1 MPSAVMEPTTMLEL
15 RLAGRMS
22 RLGTETAFEVL
33 NRARALEKQGK
44 EIIHLEIGE
53 PDFDTPLN
61 VVEAG
66 IEALRKG
73 WTHYGPSAGLPELR
87 QAIADYVS
95 RTRKVPV
102 SSDEV
107 VVVPGG
113 KPIIFFTILALIE
126 SGDEVLYP
134 NPGFP
139 IYESMVNYSVGK
151 GIPIP
156 LREDRDF
163 SVDVKEL
170 ASLITDHTRL
180 IILNSP
186 HNPTGGILTKKDVL
200 EIAEAI
206 GDRNI
211 LVLSDEIYSRL
222 IYDGEHFSIMSVP
235 GFKERTIL
243 LDGFSKTYAMTGW
256 RLGYGVMRADLAS
269 QIAKLV
275 TNSNSCT
282 ATFTQMAG
290 IEALRADQS
299 SVGTM
304 SGEFRRRRDAFVAG
318 LNKIKGFSCRMP
330 KGAFYA
336 FPNITKT
343 GWSSKKLADALLE
356 EAGVAALAGTAF
368 GAYGEGYL
376 RFSVANSLENL
387 NRALARID
395 DWTKKN
401 LR

>member
-1 MPSAVMEPTTMLEL
+1 
-15 RLAGRMS
+15 MS

-53 PDFDTPLN
+53 PDFDTPSN

-66 IEALRKG
+66 IAALRKG

-156 LREDRDF
+156 LREERDF

-186 HNPTGGILTKKDVL
+186 HNPTGGILTKKDIL
-200 EIAEAI
+200 DIAEAI

-235 GFKERTIL
+235 GFKDRTIL

-269 QIAKLV
+269 QISKLV

-282 ATFTQMAG
+282 ASFTQMAG
-290 IEALRADQS
+290 IEALRGDQS
-299 SVGTM
+299 SVDKM
-304 SGEFRRRRDAFVAG
+304 SDEFRRRRDAFVAG

-343 GWSSKKLADALLE
+343 GWNSKKLADALLE
-356 EAGVAALAGTAF
+356 QAGIAALAGTAF
-368 GAYGEGYL
+368 GEYGEGYL

-387 NRALARID
+387 NKALARID
-395 DWTKKN
+395 DWVGKN

>member
-1 MPSAVMEPTTMLEL
+1 MEPTTMLEL

-53 PDFDTPLN
+53 PDFDTPSN

-66 IEALRKG
+66 VDALRKG

-87 QAIADYVS
+87 QTIADYVS

-156 LREDRDF
+156 LREERDF
-163 SVDVKEL
+163 SVDVREL

-186 HNPTGGILTKKDVL
+186 HNPTGGVLTRKDIF

-235 GFKERTIL
+235 GFKDRTIL

-269 QIAKLV
+269 QITKLV
-275 TNSNSCT
+275 TNANSCT
-282 ATFTQMAG
+282 ASFTQMAG
-290 IEALRADQS
+290 IEALRGDQS
-299 SVGTM
+299 SVDRM
-304 SGEFRRRRDAFVAG
+304 SSEFRRRRDAFVAG

-330 KGAFYA
+330 KGAFYT

-356 EAGVAALAGTAF
+356 QAGVAALAGTAF

-387 NRALARID
+387 NKALARIEG
-395 DWTKKN
+395 WVGKN
-401 LR
+401 LL

>member
-1 MPSAVMEPTTMLEL
+1 MEPTTMLEL

-53 PDFDTPLN
+53 PDFDTPSN

-66 IEALRKG
+66 VDALRKG

-87 QAIADYVS
+87 QTIADYVS

-156 LREDRDF
+156 LREERDF
-163 SVDVKEL
+163 SVDVREL

-186 HNPTGGILTKKDVL
+186 HNPTGGVLTRKDIF

-235 GFKERTIL
+235 GFKDRTIL

-275 TNSNSCT
+275 TNANSCT
-282 ATFTQMAG
+282 ASFTQMAG
-290 IEALRADQS
+290 IEALRGDQS
-299 SVGTM
+299 SVDRM
-304 SGEFRRRRDAFVAG
+304 SSEFRRRRDAFVAG

-330 KGAFYA
+330 KGAFYT

-356 EAGVAALAGTAF
+356 QAGVAALAGTAF

-387 NRALARID
+387 NKALARIEG
-395 DWTKKN
+395 WVGKN
-401 LR
+401 LL

>member
-1 MPSAVMEPTTMLEL
+1 MLEL
-15 RLAGRMS
+15 RLASRMS

-53 PDFDTPLN
+53 PDFDTPSN

-66 IEALRKG
+66 VDALRKG

-87 QAIADYVS
+87 QTIADYVS

-156 LREDRDF
+156 LREERDF
-163 SVDVKEL
+163 AVDVKEL

-186 HNPTGGILTKKDVL
+186 HNPTGGVLTRNDIF

-235 GFKERTIL
+235 GFKDRTIL

-275 TNSNSCT
+275 TNANSCT
-282 ATFTQMAG
+282 ASFTQMAG
-290 IEALRADQS
+290 IEALRGDQS
-299 SVGTM
+299 SVDKM
-304 SGEFRRRRDAFVAG
+304 SNEFRRRRDAFVAG

-356 EAGVAALAGTAF
+356 QAGVAALAGTAF

-387 NRALARID
+387 DKALARIEE
-395 DWTKKN
+395 WVGKN
-401 LR
+401 L

>member
-1 MPSAVMEPTTMLEL
+1 MPTSTQLEL
-15 RLAGRMS
+15 RLASRMS

-53 PDFDTPLN
+53 PDFDTPAN

-66 IEALRKG
+66 VEALHKG
-73 WTHYGPSAGLPELR
+73 WTHYGPAAGLPDLR
-87 QAIADYVS
+87 QTIADYVS
-95 RTRKVPV
+95 RTRNVPV
-102 SSDEV
+102 SSEEV

-113 KPIIFFTILALIE
+113 KPIIFFTILALIDA
-126 SGDEVLYP
+126 GDEVIYP

-139 IYESMVNYSVGK
+139 IYESMINYSLGK
-151 GIPIP
+151 AIPIP

-163 SVDVKEL
+163 SVDVQEL
-170 ASLITDHTRL
+170 ASLITDRTKL

-186 HNPTGGILTKKDVL
+186 HNPTGGVLTRKDILA
-200 EIAEAI
+200 IAEAI

-211 LVLSDEIYSRL
+211 LILSDEIYSRL
-222 IYDGEHFSIMSVP
+222 IYDGDHFSIMSVP

-256 RLGYGVMRADLAS
+256 RLGYGVMRPDLAVHIS
-269 QIAKLV
+269 RLV

-282 ATFTQMAG
+282 ASFTQVAG
-290 IEALRADQS
+290 IEALRGDQS
-299 SVGTM
+299 SVDKM
-304 SGEFRRRRDAFVAG
+304 NAEFKSRRDAFVAG
-318 LNKIKGFSCRMP
+318 LNQIKGFSCRLP

-343 GWSSKKLADALLE
+343 GWTSKKLADALLE
-356 EAGVAALAGTAF
+356 QAGVACLSGTAF
-368 GAYGEGYL
+368 GEYGEGYL

-387 NRALARID
+387 NKALARIGG
-395 DWTKKN
+395 WVGKN
-401 LR
+401 L

>member
-1 MPSAVMEPTTMLEL
+1 MSTTTQFEL

-53 PDFDTPLN
+53 PDFDTPAN

-66 IEALRKG
+66 VDALHKG

-87 QAIADYVS
+87 QTIADYVS

-102 SSDEV
+102 TSEEV

-113 KPIIFFTILALIE
+113 KPIIFFTMLALIE
-126 SGDEVLYP
+126 AGDEVIYP

-139 IYESMVNYSVGK
+139 IYESMVNYSIGK
-151 GIPIP
+151 AIPIP

-163 SVDVKEL
+163 SVDTKEL
-170 ASLITDHTRL
+170 ASLITDRTKL

-186 HNPTGGILTKKDVL
+186 HNPTGGVLTKKDIL

-211 LVLSDEIYSRL
+211 LILSDEIYSRL
-222 IYDGEHFSIMSVP
+222 IYEGDHFSIMSVP

-256 RLGYGVMRADLAS
+256 RLGYGVMRADLAVNIS
-269 QIAKLV
+269 RLV
-275 TNSNSCT
+275 TNATSCT
-282 ATFTQMAG
+282 ASFTQIAG
-290 IEALRADQS
+290 IEALRGDQS
-299 SVGTM
+299 SVDNM
-304 SGEFRRRRDAFVAG
+304 SAEFQRRRDAFVAG
-318 LNKIKGFSCRMP
+318 LNKIKGFSCRLP
-330 KGAFYA
+330 KGAFYT
-336 FPNITKT
+336 FPNITQT
-343 GWSSKKLADALLE
+343 GWPSKKLADALLE
-356 EAGVAALAGTAF
+356 QAGVACLSGTAF
-368 GAYGEGYL
+368 GEYGEGYL

-387 NRALARID
+387 NKALARIEG
-395 DWTKKN
+395 WVGKN
-401 LR
+401 LH